1 MGSTITPFSNVNT
14 QQASARQEEEI
25 PRIKNADV
33 SFYQSFL
40 KKARRETILV
50 YNIDTQSYGFV
61 DRNGGTFNGF
71 GGGVVPPPVPAKNF
85 QGIWD
90 ANTNT
95 PAIPVA
101 TPGTSGNADFYYYVG
116 TAGNTTIDG
125 TTNWQVGDFIQSIG
139 SKWVRVGASTPDI
152 LYKTRIQI
160 TANKVA
166 NSPILTNASGVGFTK
181 SLQNTYLDTNS
192 GLFGTNN
199 KIRILLNGN
208 ELAKNDGV
216 TFVTSVSFAI
226 NKPLAIG
233 EVIEIYSDQT
243 I

>member
-1 MGSTITPFSNVNT
+1 MSITPFSNVNT

-25 PRIKNADV
+25 PRIRNIDV
-33 SFYQSFL
+33 SFYQNFL
-40 KKARRETILV
+40 KKAMRESILV
-50 YNIDTQSYGFV
+50 WNIDTKTYGFI
-61 DRNGGTFNGF
+61 DRIGGTFNGF

-95 PAIPVA
+95 PPIPAA

-139 SKWVRVGASTPDI
+139 SKWVKVGSSTPDS

-166 NSPILTNASGVGFTK
+166 NSPILTNASGVGFIK

-192 GLFGTNN
+192 ALFGTNN
-199 KIRILLNGN
+199 KIRIILNGN
-208 ELAKNDGV
+208 ELVKNDGV

-226 NKPLAIG
+226 NKALAIG